1 MNEEVKK
8 HIEGEILPRYQKTP
22 GHKDDHIKY
31 VIDRSLKIAEKINS
45 GKFKTTMKDFGN
57 LPIELKTGKVNI
69 DMCYVIAAFHDLGR
83 EVDDEYHHL
92 VSAGFLLT
100 DAKLREFFSRD
111 ELRVMADAVMDHRA
125 SNQMDPITI
134 YGRIVSSADRN
145 TDVETILHRCYET
158 KRAAYP
164 DETEDEIIE
173 RARETLIKKYG
184 GKNAYAAKKMFFPD
198 PAYAGFLDEIERI
211 TKDKVKFR
219 KLFPLKQ

>member
-1 MNEEVKK
+1 MNSEVKK
-8 HIEGEILPRYQKTP
+8 YIEAEIFPRYEKMP

-45 GKFKTTMKDFGN
+45 GEFKTTAKDFEN
-57 LPIELKTGKVNI
+57 LPDELKTGKI
-69 DMCYVIAAFHDLGR
+69 DLNMSYVIAAFHDLGR
-83 EVDDEYHHL
+83 EVDDDYHHL
-92 VSAGFLLT
+92 ISAGFLLT
-100 DAKLREFFSRD
+100 DKKLRELFSRD

-125 SNQMDPITI
+125 SNKMDPITI

-145 TDVETILHRCYET
+145 TDVKTILRRCYET

-173 RARETLIKKYG
+173 RTRETLIKKYG

-198 PAYAGFLDEIERI
+198 PAYAGFLDEVEKI
-211 TKDKVKFR
+211 TKDKSKFR
-219 KLFPLKQ
+219 KLFPLK